1 MKSRPTAALARVSA
15 RHPWRIIA
23 AWVAALVL
31 AIAAVGLIGMRITTE
46 FEFATQPES
55 LAGFDVLTDAGLVN
69 AEDTGETVIIRSDG
83 LTVSDP
89 AFRERADEVAA
100 PLRGMDGVV
109 LPGSVINYY
118 ELVSEPAMEGFVNGL
133 VSADRSTLLIPLTL
147 AGTQDEAAENAPAYR
162 DLVGSFSD
170 GDFEVLSIGIVSS
183 GEELMK
189 MGEEDLARGE
199 AIGVGAALVILVIV
213 FGALIAA
220 GLPILLA
227 VISIAISMGITA
239 MLSQMWSFSFFITNM
254 ITMIGLAVGIDYT
267 LFIVERYREERRHGR
282 DRHDAIVTA
291 GGTASKAVAF
301 SGGTVVLALM
311 GMFILPVSIFRAM
324 AIGSTIVVLVS
335 IAATLTLVPALLGL
349 LGDRIDWPRRREYA
363 ASARTRLVDD
373 PHDLA
378 TVYQGF
384 WGRLTKLVMARPV
397 VSVTISAGLLLALA
411 VPYLDITI
419 GSSGN
424 ESTPESSD
432 AYRGF
437 QILNEDFSAGSLAP
451 VQFAVTG
458 DPDDVAFGLGNLR
471 VGLLLETLDDGV
483 TPAFMTVNERSWVR
497 WSESGNVALAEVT
510 LSIAQNDP
518 RAENVIADLRETIVP
533 DAFADTDA
541 RVYVTGQTAFMYDFT
556 RMVDDYTPIVFG
568 FVLTM
573 SFLLLLVA
581 FRSIVVAAK
590 AILMNLLS
598 VGAAYGLLVLV
609 FQKGI
614 GNDLLGL
621 QQTKTVE
628 VWLPLFLFT
637 VLFGLS
643 MDYHVFLLSRIRE
656 HHDLTGN
663 NRDSVAIGLH
673 STAKIITGA
682 ALIMVAVFGGF
693 AAGQLVMLQQMG
705 FGLGV
710 AVLLD
715 ATVVRSVL
723 VPAAMALLG
732 DLNWYLPRWLR
743 WLPNIGVEGD
753 DLAPVTPVPDSVAT
767 VRPHFRLPH
776 LRFPTFG
783 H

>member
-1 MKSRPTAALARVSA
+1 MARNFSTTALTRLSA
-15 RHPWRIIA
+15 HHPWRTIIA
-23 AWVAALVL
+23 WGVTLVL
-31 AIAAVGLIGMRITTE
+31 AVGIMGLIGMRTTTD
-46 FEFATQPES
+46 FEFVTQPES
-55 LAGFDVLTDAGLVN
+55 LAGFDVLEQAGLV
-69 AEDTGETVIIRSDG
+69 ETEETGETVIVRAEGMS
-83 LTVSDP
+83 VSDP
-89 AFRERADEVAA
+89 VFREQVEEIVAT
-100 PLRGMDGVV
+100 LRGMDGVV
-109 LPGSVINYY
+109 IPETVLNYY
-118 ELVSEPAMEGFVNGL
+118 DMLSEPSMEGFANDL

-147 AGTQDEAAENAPAYR
+147 AGTQEEAAANAPLYR
-162 DLVGSFSD
+162 ETLEGFFN
-170 GDFEVLSIGIVSS
+170 GDFEVISVGMVSS

-199 AIGVGAALVILVIV
+199 AFGVGTALVILVIV
-213 FGALIAA
+213 FGALVAA

-227 VISIAISMGITA
+227 IVSIMISMGITA
-239 MLSQMWSFSFFITNM
+239 GLSQVWDFSFFITNM

-267 LFIVERYREERRHGR
+267 LFVVERYREERRHGR
-282 DRHDAIVTA
+282 NKLDAIAMT
-291 GGTASKAVAF
+291 GGSASKAVAF

-311 GMFILPVSIFRAM
+311 GMYLLPISIFRAI
-324 AIGSTIVVLVS
+324 AVGSTIVVLIS
-335 IAATLTLVPALLGL
+335 IMATLTLVPALLSL
-349 LGDRIDWPRRREYA
+349 LGDRIDWPRKRDYTA
-363 ASARTRLVDD
+363 YARTRSADD

-384 WGRLTKLVMARPV
+384 WGRLTKVVMARPV
-397 VSVTISAGLLLALA
+397 VSVALSAGLLLALA

-424 ESTPESSD
+424 ESTPEESN

-437 QILNEDFSAGSLAP
+437 QILTEDFSAGRLAP

-458 DPDDVAFGLGNLR
+458 EAEQVEMGLGNLR
-471 VGLLLETLDDGV
+471 VGLLLETLDDGL
-483 TPAFMTVNERSWVR
+483 TPAFMTVQEDTWVT
-497 WSESGNVALAEVT
+497 WSESGEVALAEVT
-510 LSIAQNDP
+510 LSIAANDP
-518 RAENVIADLRETIVP
+518 RTDQVIADLREEIVP
-533 DAFADTDA
+533 EAFEGTGAD
-541 RVYVTGQTAFMYDFT
+541 VYVTGQTAFNYDFT
-556 RMVDDYTPIVFG
+556 VLVEDYTPIVFG

-581 FRSIVVAAK
+581 FRSVVVAAK

-614 GNDLLGL
+614 GNDVLGL
-621 QQTKTVE
+621 QQTQTVE

-656 HHDLTGN
+656 HYDLTGH
-663 NRDSVAIGLH
+663 NRDSVAVGLH

-682 ALIMVAVFGGF
+682 ALIMVSVFGGF

-743 WLPNIGVEGD
+743 WLPDLRVEGTSVD
-753 DLAPVTPVPDSVAT
+753 VDASRVPDAHSRPRVA
-767 VRPHFRLPH
+767 H
-776 LRFPTFG
+776 G
-783 H
+783 D

>member
-1 MKSRPTAALARVSA
+1 MVPVIRYCRGIETPASRALCVYHACTPTVGCGRLPALLRGTPPAARSVVMKSRPTAALARVSA

-162 DLVGSFSD
+162 DRVGSFSD

-282 DRHDAIVTA
+282 DRHDAIAVA

-311 GMFILPVSIFRAM
+311 GMFLLPASIFRALATG
-324 AIGSTIVVLVS
+324 AIIVVVIS
-335 IAATLTLVPALLGL
+335 VAATQTLIPALLSL
-349 LGDRIDWPRRREYA
+349 LGDRIDWPRKRNYDAYA
-363 ASARTRLVDD
+363 RAHAHDD
-373 PHDLA
+373 PTSA
-378 TVYQGF
+378 AAVYQGF
-384 WGRLTKLVMARPV
+384 WGRITKTVMARPV
-397 VSVTISAGLLLALA
+397 ISVVLA
-411 VPYLDITI
+411 
-419 GSSGN
+419 
-424 ESTPESSD
+424 
-432 AYRGF
+432 
-437 QILNEDFSAGSLAP
+437 
-451 VQFAVTG
+451 
-458 DPDDVAFGLGNLR
+458 
-471 VGLLLETLDDGV
+471 
-483 TPAFMTVNERSWVR
+483 
-497 WSESGNVALAEVT
+497 
-510 LSIAQNDP
+510 IA
-518 RAENVIADLRETIVP
+518 
-533 DAFADTDA
+533 
-541 RVYVTGQTAFMYDFT
+541 
-556 RMVDDYTPIVFG
+556 
-568 FVLTM
+568 
-573 SFLLLLVA
+573 LLVA
-581 FRSIVVAAK
+581 ASIPYWS
-590 AILMNLLS
+590 IN
-598 VGAAYGLLVLV
+598 
-609 FQKGI
+609 
-614 GNDLLGL
+614 
-621 QQTKTVE
+621 T
-628 VWLPLFLFT
+628 
-637 VLFGLS
+637 
-643 MDYHVFLLSRIRE
+643 
-656 HHDLTGN
+656 
-663 NRDSVAIGLH
+663 
-673 STAKIITGA
+673 
-682 ALIMVAVFGGF
+682 GF
-693 AAGQLVMLQQMG
+693 A
-705 FGLGV
+705 
-710 AVLLD
+710 
-715 ATVVRSVL
+715 
-723 VPAAMALLG
+723 
-732 DLNWYLPRWLR
+732 
-743 WLPNIGVEGD
+743 GVE
-753 DLAPVTPVPDSVAT
+753 TM
-767 VRPHFRLPH
+767 
-776 LRFPTFG
+776 
-783 H
+783 